1 MRTRMRI
8 PRRGVPATRLSRPLA
23 VALAAA
29 LTLAGCGG
37 SVTSGSG
44 AGNESQAKAA
54 QKVYDR
60 LGALTGADRR
70 AQMVKE
76 AKKEGQLTLYTSFTD
91 DVAADVVQAFTKQ
104 FGIKV
109 NLFRGNSETVLQRVL
124 QETGAGKTGNDVVE
138 TNFAE
143 MATISQK
150 GLTAPFKGAV
160 LDKVE
165 QTGKFDGWTATRF
178 NIMLPAW
185 NTKLIKP
192 GQEPK
197 SWEDLA
203 SPRFKGK
210 LTMELSDDDL
220 YENVTQYWLKHGK
233 SQAQVD
239 ALWKQIAANAKVV
252 KGHTVMGQLLSAG
265 QTSVDVMNYSYL
277 VQQDIDKGAPVAYR
291 GTDGV
296 AHTPGFA
303 RPNGVGMMRDAKHPA
318 AAILFYDWILSDG
331 QKVLVKDGLTPS
343 TKVPGDHSLDGI
355 TIEPYDVKGLVA
367 DEKSWSGK
375 YDALL
380 RGVQQVKGGGS

>member
-1 MRTRMRI
+1 MRST
-8 PRRGVPATRLSRPLA
+8 RPLA
-23 VALAAA
+23 VAMAAV
-29 LTLAGCGG
+29 LVLAGCGS
-37 SVTSGSG
+37 SVTSGTGGGDDSR
-44 AGNESQAKAA
+44 AKAA

-60 LGALTGADRR
+60 LGALSGADRR

-91 DVAADVVQAFTKQ
+91 DVAADVVAAFTKQ

-109 NLFRGNSETVLQRVL
+109 NLFRGNSETVLQRAL

-143 MATISQK
+143 MATMAQK
-150 GLTAPFKGAV
+150 GLLAPFKGAV
-160 LDKVE
+160 LDNVQ
-165 QTGKFDGWTATRF
+165 QTGKFDDWTASRF

-185 NTKLIKP
+185 NTNLIKP

-220 YENVTQYWLKHGK
+220 FENVTQYWLRHGK
-233 SQAQVD
+233 SQAQID
-239 ALWKQIAANAKVV
+239 ALWKQIAGNAKVV

-277 VQQDIDKGAPVAYR
+277 VQQDINKGAPVAYR
-291 GTDGV
+291 GPDKI

-303 RPNGVGMMRDAKHPA
+303 RPNGVGMMKDAKHPA
-318 AAILFYDWILSDG
+318 AAILFYDWLLSDG

-343 TKVPGDHSLDGI
+343 TKVPGDHSLDGV

-367 DEKSWSGK
+367 DEKSWGQK

>member
-1 MRTRMRI
+1 MR
-8 PRRGVPATRLSRPLA
+8 PSRPLA

-29 LTLAGCGG
+29 LTLAGCGS
-37 SVTSGSG
+37 SVTSNTGP
-44 AGNESQAKAA
+44 GNDSQAKSD

-60 LGALTGADRR
+60 LGALTGANRR

-91 DVAADVVQAFTKQ
+91 DVATDVVAAFTKQ

-143 MATISQK
+143 MSTIAQK
-150 GLTAPFKGAV
+150 GLTTPFKGAV
-160 LDKVE
+160 LDNVQ
-165 QTGKFDGWTATRF
+165 QTGKFDSWTATRF

-210 LTMELSDDDL
+210 LTMELSDDDW

-239 ALWKQIAANAKVV
+239 ALWKQIAGNAKVV

-265 QTSVDVMNYSYL
+265 QTSVDGMNYSYL

-291 GTDGV
+291 GADHV
-296 AHTPGFA
+296 AHTPAFP

-355 TIEPYDVKGLVA
+355 TIVPYDVKGLVA
-367 DEKSWSGK
+367 DEKSWSSK